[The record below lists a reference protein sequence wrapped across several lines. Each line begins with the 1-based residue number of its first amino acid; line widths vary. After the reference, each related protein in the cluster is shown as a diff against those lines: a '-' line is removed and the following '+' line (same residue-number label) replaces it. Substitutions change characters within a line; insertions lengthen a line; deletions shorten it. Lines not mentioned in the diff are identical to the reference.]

1 MLQDRYGLAISTDS
15 GDARDAYMEGVDRM
29 LSANKGADESLERAM
44 TADPQF
50 ALAHAGY
57 ARWLQLAG
65 KIPDARTA
73 AARATELAAGI
84 STREQQHVAIFSRLV
99 NGRGQEALDLT
110 RRHMGEFPLDAFA
123 LSPSC
128 GVFGLIGFSG
138 RVERESEQAELLAP
152 LVEDYG
158 DDWWFLTSYAFAL
171 VELGQWQEGRE
182 LVERALEIYP
192 RNAHG
197 AHVLCHALYESG
209 EDATGA
215 DYLEKW
221 LPEYSPEGQLHCHLW
236 WHMGILKLMLGDTA
250 AMWTLYDRECA
261 PAVSQSPPV
270 NIASDGVS
278 LLWRSELAGE
288 PRGSARWDAIR
299 RFIEDTFPKPM
310 VFVDV
315 HAALALATADDQS
328 ALEQYVDCLDR
339 MGRDAQLPA
348 GTVPAELGKAFGAFV
363 RGDWSGVITVIEP
376 IAREV
381 VRIGGSRAQR
391 DLIVN
396 TLLAAYVK
404 DGRVESARAL
414 LEARVDRQPTVP
426 VAGLAGI

>member
-1 MLQDRYGLAISTDS
+1 VPFNRS
-15 GDARDAYMEGVDRM
+15 
-29 LSANKGADESLERAM
+29 
-44 TADPQF
+44 
-50 ALAHAGY
+50 
-57 ARWLQLAG
+57 
-65 KIPDARTA
+65 
-73 AARATELAAGI
+73 
-84 STREQQHVAIFSRLV
+84 
-99 NGRGQEALDLT
+99 
-110 RRHMGEFPLDAFA
+110 
-123 LSPSC
+123 
-128 GVFGLIGFSG
+128 
-138 RVERESEQAELLAP
+138 
-152 LVEDYG
+152 
-158 DDWWFLTSYAFAL
+158 FAL

-209 EDATGA
+209 EDRTGA

-270 NIASDGVS
+270 NVASDGVS

-288 PRGSARWDAIR
+288 PHSTARWDAIR
-299 RFIEDTFPKPM
+299 QYIERAFPKPM

-315 HAALALATADDQS
+315 HAALALATADDRS
-328 ALEQYVDCLDR
+328 ALEHYVDRLDQ

-363 RGDWSGVITVIEP
+363 RGDWSGVIALIEP
-376 IAREV
+376 IAREI

-404 DGRVESARAL
+404 DGRMESARTFL
-414 LEARVDRQPTVP
+414 DARVDRQPTVP
-426 VAGLAGI
+426 IAGLVGI

>member
-1 MLQDRYGLAISTDS
+1 MRGQR
-15 GDARDAYMEGVDRM
+15 
-29 LSANKGADESLERAM
+29 
-44 TADPQF
+44 
-50 ALAHAGY
+50 
-57 ARWLQLAG
+57 AG
-65 KIPDARTA
+65 KVADARTA
-73 AARATELAAGI
+73 AARATELAVGS

-99 NGRGQEALDLT
+99 NGRGQEALELT
-110 RRHMGEFPLDAFA
+110 RRHMDEFPRDAFA

-138 RVERESEQAELLAP
+138 RVEREPEQAELLAP

-171 VELGQWQEGRE
+171 VEIGRWQEGRE
-182 LVERALEIYP
+182 LVERALKIYP

-236 WHMGILKLMLGDTA
+236 WHMGMCKLMLGDTA
-250 AMWTLYDRECA
+250 AMWALYDRECA

-288 PRGSARWDAIR
+288 PRSSARWDAIR
-299 RFIEDTFPKPM
+299 RYIEDTFPEPM

-315 HAALALATADDQS
+315 HAALALATA
-328 ALEQYVDCLDR
+328 
-339 MGRDAQLPA
+339 
-348 GTVPAELGKAFGAFV
+348 GAI
-363 RGDWSGVITVIEP
+363 RGL
-376 IAREV
+376 
-381 VRIGGSRAQR
+381 SRP
-391 DLIVN
+391 
-396 TLLAAYVK
+396 
-404 DGRVESARAL
+404 DG
-414 LEARVDRQPTVP
+414 
-426 VAGLAGI
+426 